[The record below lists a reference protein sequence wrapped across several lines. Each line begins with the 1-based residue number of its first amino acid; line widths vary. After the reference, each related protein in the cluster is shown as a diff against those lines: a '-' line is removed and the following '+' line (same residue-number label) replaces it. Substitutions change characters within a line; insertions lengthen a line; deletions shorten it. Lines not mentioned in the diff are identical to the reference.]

1 MGHFLFIFLIIFFL
15 SCNND
20 GKNSKTPSNDSSAD
34 YSSTDVNKP
43 VSSSRFIYRFADS
56 ILEARINDTLMKLPF
71 VQKSNK
77 YIDSFSNHQ
86 HGIAF
91 MSDSTGNII
100 SVMAGYNG
108 PERFESYYNFR
119 IDPKTFEIK
128 ILDPLSGNYVSI
140 DEYIK
145 KNPE

>member
-1 MGHFLFIFLIIFFL
+1 MRYFLFLFLIIVFL

-20 GKNSKTPSNDSSAD
+20 GKNGNAPSGDSAAD

-71 VQKSNK
+71 VQKSNN

-108 PERFESYYNFR
+108 PERFESYYHFR
-119 IDPKTFEIK
+119 INPKTFEIK
-128 ILDPLSGNYVSI
+128 ILDPLSGNYIST
-140 DEYIK
+140 DEYLK
-145 KNPE
+145 NNPE